1 MSSTPEGLPTA
12 LATGSNTDGDPAGC
26 RHRRVTKIFINDCY
40 DECKPAGPGSAPTPP
55 SSMALQKDST
65 AGLHSGPKRATG
77 RSGSTEGQDR
87 HWWDTGAQQEKGGTK
102 GEMWGGIK
110 WHPPPWV

>member
-1 MSSTPEGLPTA
+1 MGTQPAAGIAESPKYLLTTVTMNVNLRGQAVPSPPPTA
-12 LATGSNTDGDPAGC
+12 
-26 RHRRVTKIFINDCY
+26 
-40 DECKPAGPGSAPTPP
+40 
-55 SSMALQKDST
+55 SMALQKDST

-87 HWWDTGAQQEKGGTK
+87 HWWDTGGQQEKGGTK